1 MNATKPPETSC
12 AWRNPRFTFDGG
24 LRATSHVIARM
35 IANANATPRN
45 GARSDGI
52 STLSLIPS
60 HCTESTPPADSAA
73 PTIPPIRA
81 WLELEGRPTNHVT
94 RFHVIAPTRPAITTS
109 SVITSGST
117 MPFAIVA
124 TTATETN
131 APMKFRTAALA
142 TAMRGLSARVET
154 LVAIE
159 LAVSW
164 NPFVK
169 SKKRA
174 TATTAQSVR
183 SIAAAYAFLTTML
196 PIVFPAVSQLSSARS
211 SPS

>member
-1 MNATKPPETSC
+1 
-12 AWRNPRFTFDGG
+12 
-24 LRATSHVIARM
+24 
-35 IANANATPRN
+35 
-45 GARSDGI
+45 
-52 STLSLIPS
+52 IPS

-73 PTIPPIRA
+73 PTIPPMRA
-81 WLELEGRPTNHVT
+81 WLELDGRPTNQVT

-124 TTATETN
+124 TTATDTN
-131 APMKFRTAALA
+131 APRKFRTAALA
-142 TAMRGLSARVET
+142 TATRGLSARVET

-159 LAVSW
+159 FAVSW

-174 TATTAQSVR
+174 IATTAQSVG
-183 SIAAAYAFLTTML
+183 SITAPLPVLDDDVRDGVRRRLAAVERALEPVVHVL
-196 PIVFPAVSQLSSARS
+196 PADHHQGIDAVVAEERGE
-211 SPS
+211 